1 MASETE
7 SSLLTKLESSNSTPI
22 YSLVSDYLRPF
33 TNANKKDQTLMRTL
47 TKKFI
52 SFLNKSLGILPKRLD
67 SSITKEPTQ
76 LQQQLYDELLDVYRL
91 CLDCLDMASSHLS
104 LSSKPYTIL
113 VQRVRFLYSL
123 ESCRKYED
131 AESEGFGVLKR
142 FRSLEFSGKSSDS
155 EFARLY
161 VDAVMVMVK
170 CAALCERKDDEVYTR
185 VLSLI
190 EEACPWFRVLDA
202 NAYEKKHRLLVN
214 YLRKC
219 TLFLIEELVCFDGD
233 LVFAFTRTTLTEYA
247 KSSMKD
253 QMYKVSREICS
264 SLFAL
269 QENNPLIIKIILC
282 IMDFIACQCK
292 VEMDDCGME
301 FIELVA
307 YCANKCRTV
316 GTNFCGTVAGHLNF
330 IVVGFPQVV
339 KPIDLIVKL
348 YAAGIYIKNYDVK
361 YRHADLTSS
370 KGADDEIVGILLD
383 EGERLHNL
391 ADLLA
396 SLRAY
401 FYFCCREKCVSSTVD
416 YEGSVSQMRLQSDSN
431 LRASTKCT
439 EKYREAYMLSYLKG
453 LKFLCQPLAELVNLE
468 KNKIIAEIEAASF
481 HPQLCTIQDVLYQY
495 CDLFVSLHSCT
506 SKRERGGL
514 DDNKTVLT
522 VAVAAFILST
532 AAYPK
537 MKKSAHVIKHIIS
550 TEWIQPQELIYLSS
564 KLFKIGELLYRNKQV
579 KEASKALKLCCRA
592 SWTCVVLHCKMFVQK
607 SEGFHDDLSE
617 NVIADFV
624 NEACANSAFLLDVLH
639 HCGSQNVQPVIVESL
654 ENWSVAGSLFTQ
666 LPGPMPLVKQWVK
679 IQCKLHKNADVEDG
693 APTLYSLLSS
703 SGKVSKRTIG
713 IILEQEL
720 HAYEKYYHFGPEFCQ
735 RMQMEIINI
744 LLQDLHFTQD
754 GCLQKSRILLR
765 KGKTLRAS
773 GTTALKDCIGCLSD
787 AISIMND
794 MHGET
799 HSCGTPLCHQLAV
812 AYCLRAICTH
822 EAEPNSKQVIQDID
836 AAINLWLSIS
846 IPVHGSTNDDCN
858 MFSGNTMLLLYNIV
872 DLLAMKGFLESQPD
886 IYKLLIRLLKW
897 KNVSLEKC
905 LAILWES
912 RRLSHALCVSPVS
925 EAFTVKLAEHCGEL
939 SMSVNFWIRCLKE
952 FQPLLVGFQQTFL
965 FLFAD
970 LPHGCY
976 TGDSSFQSSIT
987 IDDVKAAASEL
998 ISSVP
1003 LPPRSVFLVGYL
1015 YSDLCERLISNG
1027 RFFEALSYAKEAHR
1041 LRARLFQ
1048 EKFSYSVEQQA
1059 EKYDEAGNIIQKP
1072 AYGFKGFQVA
1082 RSVASE
1088 VWSFDAD
1095 SWDVDSCYLSP
1106 WNVLN
1111 CYLESTL
1118 QVGIIYELV
1127 GNGVEAESFLLWG
1140 KNISC
1145 SQSLPIFIVAFS
1157 SVLGKLYRK
1166 KRLWDIAE
1174 KELID
1179 AKQILVERST
1189 EFSCLK
1195 CKLMLEAAVDQQL
1208 GDISRSHFD
1217 SATSNFS
1224 IEKLSHAEELYKVSL
1239 KKLNCSEWK
1248 NLISCPEEANSESIL
1263 HGQTQSNQPDTM
1275 ELLTRDGM
1283 NAKAER
1289 KKGRKTKNA
1298 PNGQYLIPER
1308 NSRITRSKSRSSQYQ
1323 SVNSSTDFSDIA
1335 SQRKSVSETKNCI
1348 IDTGSEASC
1357 ICNKTKCWQCL
1368 PVEVIESGLLDNLI
1382 NIKWEFVRRKLSLR
1396 ILNGIGK
1403 CMGYQDRIH
1412 EAHENILQSV
1422 SVLISRNSFSHTY
1435 SAVTSN
1441 SLFDLIGQQLS
1452 GDVFTVERAVILYNI
1467 CWLSLKGHHFKGT
1480 RKSCCDLLHIQLQ
1493 KIVSLLKLAFVL
1505 CREVPVLFQKVSRL
1519 LAAMYMLSASS
1530 NPFSLSSSCK
1540 VLSESHW
1547 ASFFHQASL
1556 GTHLNYQFLSNMSG
1570 FNSQQLLDSE
1580 NLHATGSS
1588 DIGSETCN
1596 LVRNAP
1602 ESIQNLEQFVKDF
1615 FVGLPYT
1622 TIICISLLGDSYS
1635 TLLKELLLHPSCV
1648 HAWLLLSR
1656 LNPRSQ
1662 PIVILLP
1669 VKTVLEEVSNDDNDG
1684 NSNFEGLYE
1693 SKGFDKHWHCPWGST
1708 VVDKV
1713 APAFKLILEENYS
1726 SSSNIPFEDTK
1737 TNRSLWWLRRKKL
1750 DHRLGRFL
1758 SKLEDLWLGPWKYML
1773 LGEWSNSKRLDSI
1786 HKKLSRD
1793 LKSKCKVDVNENLLR
1808 VILDGLKC
1816 GCKTEEYT
1824 ELCLSK
1830 GCYIGNVG
1838 SNYEDCR
1845 MPSKGVEKFSELAY
1859 QLIQEAVDEL
1869 EEEDSVN
1876 REPTVLVL
1884 DCEIQMLPWENI
1896 PIIRNQEVYRMP
1908 SVGSISATLQ
1918 HHNQDQIGG
1927 RLALFPLI
1935 DPLDAF
1941 YLLNPG
1947 GDLIGTQ
1954 VEFED
1959 WFRDQNLEG
1968 KAGSAPTAEELAVAL
1983 KSHDLFIYFG
1993 HGSGAQYIPR
2003 RELQKLKRCSATL
2016 LMGCSS
2022 GSLKLDGCYNP
2033 QGTPLSYL
2041 QAGSPVIVANLWEVT
2056 DKDIDRFGKAILDAC
2071 LRERSTI
2078 SVGCDQCTLLAEEV
2092 EAKNARGCKGHK
2104 KVSRKKLTETL
2115 DTGLCRNGCDHRP
2128 KLGSFMGQA
2137 REACTLP
2144 FLIGASPVCYGVPT
2158 GIRRK
2163 AAS

>member
-1 MASETE
+1 MASKTE

-22 YSLVSDYLRPF
+22 YSIFSDYLSPF
-33 TNANKKDQTLMRTL
+33 TNANKQDQALMRTL

-67 SSITKEPTQ
+67 SSITKEHTQ
-76 LQQQLYDELLDVYRL
+76 QEQQLNDELLDVYKL
-91 CLDCLDMASSHLS
+91 CLDCLDMVSSHLS
-104 LSSKPYTIL
+104 LSSKPYAIL
-113 VQRVRFLYSL
+113 VQRLRFLYSL
-123 ESCRKYED
+123 ESCGKYED
-131 AESEGFGVLKR
+131 AESEGFRVLER
-142 FRSLEFSGKSSDS
+142 FRCLDFSGKSSDS
-155 EFARLY
+155 EFARLF
-161 VDAVMVMVK
+161 VETVMVMVK
-170 CAALCERKDDEVYTR
+170 CAALCERKDNGVYTR

-190 EEACPWFRVLDA
+190 EEASPWFRVLDA
-202 NAYEKKHRLLVN
+202 NAYEKKHRLLLKN
-214 YLRKC
+214 MRKC
-219 TLFLIEELVCFDGD
+219 TLFLVEELPV
-233 LVFAFTRTTLTEYA
+233 
-247 KSSMKD
+247 
-253 QMYKVSREICS
+253 
-264 SLFAL
+264 
-269 QENNPLIIKIILC
+269 
-282 IMDFIACQCK
+282 
-292 VEMDDCGME
+292 
-301 FIELVA
+301 
-307 YCANKCRTV
+307 
-316 GTNFCGTVAGHLNF
+316 
-330 IVVGFPQVV
+330 
-339 KPIDLIVKL
+339 
-348 YAAGIYIKNYDVK
+348 
-361 YRHADLTSS
+361 
-370 KGADDEIVGILLD
+370 
-383 EGERLHNL
+383 
-391 ADLLA
+391 
-396 SLRAY
+396 
-401 FYFCCREKCVSSTVD
+401 
-416 YEGSVSQMRLQSDSN
+416 
-431 LRASTKCT
+431 
-439 EKYREAYMLSYLKG
+439 
-453 LKFLCQPLAELVNLE
+453 AELVNLE
-468 KNKIIAEIEAASF
+468 KNVIIAETEAASF
-481 HPQLCTIQDVLYQY
+481 HAQLCTIRDVLFQY

-506 SKRERGGL
+506 SERGRGGL

-532 AAYPK
+532 AVYPK
-537 MKKSAHVIKHIIS
+537 LKKSAHVIKHIIT
-550 TEWIQPQELIYLSS
+550 TEWIQPQDLKYLSS
-564 KLFKIGELLYRNKQV
+564 KLSKIGELLYRNKQV

-617 NVIADFV
+617 GAIADFV

-639 HCGSQNVQPVIVESL
+639 QCGSQNVQLVIVESL
-654 ENWSVAGSLFTQ
+654 ENWSVAGSLFTL
-666 LPGPMPLVKQWVK
+666 LPGPMPLLKQWVK
-679 IQCKLHKNADVEDG
+679 IQCKLHNNADVEDG
-693 APTLYSLLSS
+693 APTLYSLLLSS
-703 SGKVSKRTIG
+703 SKVSKRTIG

-720 HAYEKYYHFGPEFCQ
+720 CAYEKYYHFGPEFCQ

-744 LLQDLHFTQD
+744 LLQDLHITQD
-754 GCLQKSRILLR
+754 SCLQKSRILLR
-765 KGKTLRAS
+765 KGKALRAS
-773 GTTALKDCIGCLSD
+773 GTAALKDCIRCLSE

-799 HSCGTPLCHQLAV
+799 RSCGTPLCHQLAV
-812 AYCLRAICTH
+812 AYCLRAICTQ

-836 AAINLWLSIS
+836 AALNLWLSIS
-846 IPVHGSTNDDCN
+846 IPVHGSANDDCN

-872 DLLAMKGFLESQPD
+872 DLLAMKGSLESQPD

-925 EAFTVKLAEHCGEL
+925 EAFIMNLAEHCGEL
-939 SMSVNFWIRCLKE
+939 STSVNFWIRCLKE

-976 TGDSSFQSSIT
+976 TGESSFQSSIT
-987 IDDVKAAASEL
+987 IDDVKEAASEL

-1015 YSDLCERLISNG
+1015 YYDLCERLISNG
-1027 RFFEALSYAKEAHR
+1027 CFFEALSYAKEAYR

-1048 EKFSYSVEQQA
+1048 KKFSYSVEQQA
-1059 EKYDEAGNIIQKP
+1059 EKYDEAGNIIQKA
-1072 AYGFKGFQVA
+1072 AYGLKGFQVA

-1095 SWDVDSCYLSP
+1095 SWEVDSCYLSP
-1106 WNVLN
+1106 WNVLK

-1127 GNGVEAESFLLWG
+1127 GNGVEAESFLIWG
-1140 KNISC
+1140 KTISC
-1145 SQSLPIFIVAFS
+1145 SQSLPIFMVAFS

-1166 KRLWDIAE
+1166 KQLWDMAE
-1174 KELID
+1174 KELTD
-1179 AKQILVERST
+1179 AKQILEERST

-1195 CKLMLEAAVDQQL
+1195 CTLMLEVTVDQQL

-1217 SATSNFS
+1217 SATSIFS
-1224 IEKLSHAEELYKVSL
+1224 TEKLSHAEELYKVAL
-1239 KKLNCSEWK
+1239 KKLNCSEWQ

-1263 HGQTQSNQPDTM
+1263 HGQTQWNQPDTM

-1283 NAKAER
+1283 NAKTEG

-1298 PNGQYLIPER
+1298 PKALVGEHYLIPEGS
-1308 NSRITRSKSRSSQYQ
+1308 SRITRSKSRSSQYQ
-1323 SVNSSTDFSDIA
+1323 SVNGSNDFSDIA
-1335 SQRKSVSETKNCI
+1335 SQRKSVSEIKSCI

-1382 NIKWEFVRRKLSLR
+1382 NIKWEFVRRQLSLR

-1403 CMGYQDRIH
+1403 CMGNHDRIH
-1412 EAHENILQSV
+1412 EAHEIILQSV

-1441 SLFDLIGQQLS
+1441 SLFDLIGQQFT
-1452 GDVFTVERAVILYNI
+1452 GDVFAVERALILYNI

-1480 RKSCCDLLHIQLQ
+1480 RKSCCDLLQIQLQ

-1519 LAAMYMLSASS
+1519 LAAMYILSASS
-1530 NPFSLSSSCK
+1530 NLFSLSSSCK
-1540 VLSESHW
+1540 ILSESHW

-1570 FNSQQLLDSE
+1570 FNSPQRLDSE

-1602 ESIQNLEQFVKDF
+1602 ESIQDLEQFVKDF
-1615 FVGLPYT
+1615 FVGLPCT

-1648 HAWLLLSR
+1648 HAWMLLSR
-1656 LNPRSQ
+1656 LNPKSQ

-1669 VKTVLEEVSNDDNDG
+1669 VKMVLEEVSNDDNDG
-1684 NSNFEGLYE
+1684 NSDFEALYE
-1693 SKGFDKHWHCPWGST
+1693 SKECNKHWRCPWGST

-1737 TNRSLWWLRRKKL
+1737 TNRSLWWMRRKKL

-1773 LGEWSNSKRLDSI
+1773 LGEWSSCKRLDSI

-1793 LKSKCKVDVNENLLR
+1793 LKSKCKLDVNENLLR
-1808 VILDGLKC
+1808 VILGGLKC
-1816 GCKTEEYT
+1816 GCKVEEYT
-1824 ELCLSK
+1824 ELYLSK
-1830 GCYIGNVG
+1830 GCYIGTVG
-1838 SNYEDCR
+1838 SNYEDSR

-1859 QLIQEAVDEL
+1859 QLIHEAVNEL

-1884 DCEIQMLPWENI
+1884 GCEIQMLPWENI

-1918 HHNQDQIGG
+1918 HHNQEQIGG
-1927 RLALFPLI
+1927 RLAPFPLI

-1983 KSHDLFIYFG
+1983 KNHDLFIYFG

-2003 RELQKLKRCSATL
+2003 SDLQKLKRCSASL

-2022 GSLKLDGCYNP
+2022 GSLKLEGCYNP
-2033 QGTPLSYL
+2033 HGTPLSYL

-2071 LRERSTI
+2071 LRERSSI
-2078 SVGCDQCTLLAEEV
+2078 SVDCDQCTLLAEEV
-2092 EAKNARGCKGHK
+2092 EVKNARVCKGQKK

-2115 DTGLCRNGCDHRP
+2115 DIGLCKNGCDHRP

-2144 FLIGASPVCYGVPT
+2144 FLVGASPVCYGVPT

>member
-1 MASETE
+1 MASKTE

-22 YSLVSDYLRPF
+22 YSLFSDYLRPL
-33 TNANKKDQTLMRTL
+33 TNANKQDEALMRTL

-76 LQQQLYDELLDVYRL
+76 QEQQLNDELLDVYRL
-91 CLDCLDMASSHLS
+91 CLDCLDMVSSHLS
-104 LSSKPYTIL
+104 LSSKPYTLL
-113 VQRVRFLYSL
+113 VQRLRLLYSL
-123 ESCRKYED
+123 ESCGKYED
-131 AESEGFGVLKR
+131 AESEGFRLLER
-142 FRSLEFSGKSSDS
+142 FRCLDFSGKSSDS
-155 EFARLY
+155 EFARWF
-161 VDAVMVMVK
+161 VETVMVMVK
-170 CAALCERKDDEVYTR
+170 CAALCERKDDGVYTR

-190 EEACPWFRVLDA
+190 EEASPWFRVLDA
-202 NAYEKKHRLLVN
+202 NAYERKHRLLVTN
-214 YLRKC
+214 LRKC
-219 TLFLIEELVCFDGD
+219 TLFLVEELVCFNGD
-233 LVFAFTRTTLTEYA
+233 LVFAFTRATLTEYT

-253 QMYKVSREICS
+253 QMYKV
-264 SLFAL
+264 
-269 QENNPLIIKIILC
+269 
-282 IMDFIACQCK
+282 
-292 VEMDDCGME
+292 EMDDCGME
-301 FIELVA
+301 FVELVA
-307 YCANKCRTV
+307 YCANKCRGV
-316 GTNFCGTVAGHLNF
+316 GTNFCGTVAGHLNV
-330 IVVGFPQVV
+330 IAVGFPQVI

-348 YAAGIYIKNYDVK
+348 YAAGLYIKNYDVK

-370 KGADDEIVGILLD
+370 KGAKDEIVGMLLD

-401 FYFCCREKCVSSTVD
+401 FYFFCKEKCVSSTVD
-416 YEGSVSQMRLQSDSN
+416 YEGSVSQICLQSDSN
-431 LRASTKCT
+431 LGASTKCT
-439 EKYREAYMLSYLKG
+439 EKYREAYMLSYLKA
-453 LKFLCQPLAELVNLE
+453 LKFLCQPLAKLVNLE
-468 KNKIIAEIEAASF
+468 KNEIIAETEAASF
-481 HPQLCTIQDVLYQY
+481 HPQLCTIRDVLYQY

-506 SKRERGGL
+506 SERERGGL

-532 AAYPK
+532 AVYPK
-537 MKKSAHVIKHIIS
+537 MK
-550 TEWIQPQELIYLSS
+550 
-564 KLFKIGELLYRNKQV
+564 
-579 KEASKALKLCCRA
+579 ASKALKLCCRA

-607 SEGFHDDLSE
+607 SEGFHDDLLE
-617 NVIADFV
+617 GAIGDFV

-639 HCGSQNVQPVIVESL
+639 HCGSQNVQLVIVESL
-654 ENWSVAGSLFTQ
+654 ENWSVAGSLFTL
-666 LPGPMPLVKQWVK
+666 LPGPMSLLKQWVK
-679 IQCKLHKNADVEDG
+679 IQCELHNNADVEDG

-713 IILEQEL
+713 IILEQ
-720 HAYEKYYHFGPEFCQ
+720 
-735 RMQMEIINI
+735 
-744 LLQDLHFTQD
+744 
-754 GCLQKSRILLR
+754 
-765 KGKTLRAS
+765 
-773 GTTALKDCIGCLSD
+773 
-787 AISIMND
+787 
-794 MHGET
+794 
-799 HSCGTPLCHQLAV
+799 
-812 AYCLRAICTH
+812 
-822 EAEPNSKQVIQDID
+822 QVIQDID
-836 AAINLWLSIS
+836 AALNLWLSIS
-846 IPVHGSTNDDCN
+846 IPVHGSANDDCN

-872 DLLAMKGFLESQPD
+872 DLLAMKGSLESQPD

-897 KNVSLEKC
+897 KNVSSEKC

-925 EAFTVKLAEHCGEL
+925 EAFIMNLAEHCGEL
-939 SMSVNFWIRCLKE
+939 STSVNFWIRCLKE

-976 TGDSSFQSSIT
+976 IGESSFQSSIT
-987 IDDVKAAASEL
+987 IDDVKEAASEL
-998 ISSVP
+998 ISS
-1003 LPPRSVFLVGYL
+1003 
-1015 YSDLCERLISNG
+1015 
-1027 RFFEALSYAKEAHR
+1027 ALSYAKEAHR
-1041 LRARLFQ
+1041 LRARLLQ
-1048 EKFSYSVEQQA
+1048 EKFLYSVEQQA

-1095 SWDVDSCYLSP
+1095 SWEVDSCYLSP
-1106 WNVLN
+1106 WNVLK

-1140 KNISC
+1140 KTISC
-1145 SQSLPIFIVAFS
+1145 SQSLPIFMVAFS

-1166 KRLWDIAE
+1166 KRLWDMAE
-1174 KELID
+1174 KELTD

-1195 CKLMLEAAVDQQL
+1195 CRLMLEANVDQQL
-1208 GDISRSHFD
+1208 GDISRSHSD
-1217 SATSNFS
+1217 SATSIFS
-1224 IEKLSHAEELYKVSL
+1224 IEKLSHAEELYEVAL

-1248 NLISCPEEANSESIL
+1248 NLVSCPEEANSESIL
-1263 HGQTQSNQPDTM
+1263 HGQTQWNQPDTM

-1283 NAKAER
+1283 NAKTEG

-1298 PNGQYLIPER
+1298 PKALVREQYLIPEGS
-1308 NSRITRSKSRSSQYQ
+1308 SRITRSKSRSSQYQ
-1323 SVNSSTDFSDIA
+1323 SVNSSNEFSDIA
-1335 SQRKSVSETKNCI
+1335 SQRKSVSETKSCI

-1382 NIKWEFVRRKLSLR
+1382 NIKWEFVRRQLSLR

-1403 CMGYQDRIH
+1403 CMGHHDRIH
-1412 EAHENILQSV
+1412 EAHEIILQSV
-1422 SVLISRNSFSHTY
+1422 SVLNSRNSFSHTY

-1441 SLFDLIGQQLS
+1441 SLLDLIGQQFS
-1452 GDVFTVERAVILYNI
+1452 GDVFAVERALILYNI

-1519 LAAMYMLSASS
+1519 LAAMYILSASS
-1530 NPFSLSSSCK
+1530 NLFSLSSSCK

-1556 GTHLNYQFLSNMSG
+1556 GTDLNYQFLSNMSG
-1570 FNSQQLLDSE
+1570 FNSPHRLDSE

-1602 ESIQNLEQFVKDF
+1602 ESIQDLEQFVKDF
-1615 FVGLPYT
+1615 FVGLPCT

-1648 HAWLLLSR
+1648 HAWMLLSR
-1656 LNPRSQ
+1656 LNPKSQ

-1669 VKTVLEEVSNDDNDG
+1669 VKTLLEEVSNDDNDG
-1684 NSNFEGLYE
+1684 NSDFEGLYE
-1693 SKGFDKHWHCPWGST
+1693 SKDCNKHWRCPWGST

-1737 TNRSLWWLRRKKL
+1737 TNRSLWWMRRKKL

-1773 LGEWSNSKRLDSI
+1773 LGEWSNYKRLDSI

-1793 LKSKCKVDVNENLLR
+1793 LKSKCKLDVNENLLR
-1808 VILDGLKC
+1808 VILGGLKC
-1816 GCKTEEYT
+1816 GCKVEEYT
-1824 ELCLSK
+1824 ELYLSK
-1830 GCYIGNVG
+1830 GCYIGTVG
-1838 SNYEDCR
+1838 SNYEDSR
-1845 MPSKGVEKFSELAY
+1845 TPSKGVQIFSELAY
-1859 QLIQEAVDEL
+1859 QLIHEAVNEL
-1869 EEEDSVN
+1869 EADDSVN

-1884 DCEIQMLPWENI
+1884 GCEIQMLPWENI

-1908 SVGSISATLQ
+1908 SVGSISATLK
-1918 HHNQDQIGG
+1918 HHNQEQIGG
-1927 RLALFPLI
+1927 RLAPFPLI

-1954 VEFED
+1954 VEFEE

-1983 KSHDLFIYFG
+1983 KNHDLFIYFG

-2003 RELQKLKRCSATL
+2003 RDLQKLKRCSASL

-2022 GSLKLDGCYNP
+2022 GSLKLEGCYNP
-2033 QGTPLSYL
+2033 HGTPLSYL

-2071 LRERSTI
+2071 LRERSSI
-2078 SVGCDQCTLLAEEV
+2078 SVGCDQCALLAEEV
-2092 EAKNARGCKGHK
+2092 EAKIARGCKGQKK
-2104 KVSRKKLTETL
+2104 KVSRKKPTETL
-2115 DTGLCRNGCDHRP
+2115 DTGLCKNGCDHRP

-2144 FLIGASPVCYGVPT
+2144 FLVGASPVCYGVPT

>member
-1 MASETE
+1 MASKTE

-22 YSLVSDYLRPF
+22 YSIFSDYLSPF
-33 TNANKKDQTLMRTL
+33 TNANKQDQALMRTL

-67 SSITKEPTQ
+67 SSITKEHTQ
-76 LQQQLYDELLDVYRL
+76 QEQQLNDELLDVYKL
-91 CLDCLDMASSHLS
+91 CLDCLDMVSSHLS
-104 LSSKPYTIL
+104 LSSKPYAIL
-113 VQRVRFLYSL
+113 VQRLRFLYSL
-123 ESCRKYED
+123 ESCGKYED
-131 AESEGFGVLKR
+131 AESEGFRVLER
-142 FRSLEFSGKSSDS
+142 FRCLDFSGKSSDS
-155 EFARLY
+155 EFARLF
-161 VDAVMVMVK
+161 VETVMVMVK
-170 CAALCERKDDEVYTR
+170 CAALCERKDNGVYTR

-190 EEACPWFRVLDA
+190 EEASPWFRVLDA
-202 NAYEKKHRLLVN
+202 NAYEKKHRLLLKN
-214 YLRKC
+214 MRKC
-219 TLFLIEELVCFDGD
+219 TLFLVEELVCFNGD
-233 LVFAFTRTTLTEYA
+233 LVFTFTRATLTEYA
-247 KSSMKD
+247 KSAMKD
-253 QMYKVSREICS
+253 QMY
-264 SLFAL
+264 
-269 QENNPLIIKIILC
+269 
-282 IMDFIACQCK
+282 K

-301 FIELVA
+301 FVELVA

-316 GTNFCGTVAGHLNF
+316 CTNFCGTVAGHLNV
-330 IVVGFPQVV
+330 IAVGFPQII

-348 YAAGIYIKNYDVK
+348 YAAGLYIKNYDVK
-361 YRHADLTSS
+361 YIHPDLTSS
-370 KGADDEIVGILLD
+370 KGAKDEIVGMLLD

-401 FYFCCREKCVSSTVD
+401 FYFCCKEKCVSSTVD
-416 YEGSVSQMRLQSDSN
+416 YEGSVSQICLQSDSN
-431 LRASTKCT
+431 LGTSTKCT
-439 EKYREAYMLSYLKG
+439 EKYREAYMLSYLKA

-468 KNKIIAEIEAASF
+468 KNVIIAETEAASF
-481 HPQLCTIQDVLYQY
+481 HAQLCAIRDVLFQY

-506 SKRERGGL
+506 SERGRGGL

-532 AAYPK
+532 AVYPK
-537 MKKSAHVIKHIIS
+537 LK
-550 TEWIQPQELIYLSS
+550 
-564 KLFKIGELLYRNKQV
+564 
-579 KEASKALKLCCRA
+579 ASKALKLCCRA

-617 NVIADFV
+617 GAIADFV

-639 HCGSQNVQPVIVESL
+639 QCGSQNVQLVIVESL
-654 ENWSVAGSLFTQ
+654 ENWSVAGSLFTL
-666 LPGPMPLVKQWVK
+666 LPGPMPLLKQWVK
-679 IQCKLHKNADVEDG
+679 IQCKLHNNADVEDG
-693 APTLYSLLSS
+693 APTLYSLLLSS
-703 SGKVSKRTIG
+703 SKVSKRTIG

-720 HAYEKYYHFGPEFCQ
+720 RAYEKYYHFGPEFCQ

-744 LLQDLHFTQD
+744 LLQDLHITQD
-754 GCLQKSRILLR
+754 SCLQKSRILLR
-765 KGKTLRAS
+765 KGKALRAS
-773 GTTALKDCIGCLSD
+773 GTAALKDCIRCLSE

-799 HSCGTPLCHQLAV
+799 RSCGTPLCHQLAV
-812 AYCLRAICTH
+812 AYCLRAICTQ

-836 AAINLWLSIS
+836 AALNLWLSIS
-846 IPVHGSTNDDCN
+846 IPVHGSANDDCN

-872 DLLAMKGFLESQPD
+872 DLLAMKGSLESQPD

-925 EAFTVKLAEHCGEL
+925 EAFIMNLAEHCGEL
-939 SMSVNFWIRCLKE
+939 STSVNFWIRCLKE

-976 TGDSSFQSSIT
+976 TGESSFQSSIT
-987 IDDVKAAASEL
+987 IDDVKEAASEL

-1015 YSDLCERLISNG
+1015 YYDLCERLISNG
-1027 RFFEALSYAKEAHR
+1027 CFFEALSYAKEAYR

-1048 EKFSYSVEQQA
+1048 KKFSYSVEQQA
-1059 EKYDEAGNIIQKP
+1059 EKYDEAGNIIQKA
-1072 AYGFKGFQVA
+1072 AYGLKGFQVA

-1095 SWDVDSCYLSP
+1095 SWEVDSCYLSP
-1106 WNVLN
+1106 WNVLK

-1127 GNGVEAESFLLWG
+1127 GNGVEAESFLIWG
-1140 KNISC
+1140 KTISC
-1145 SQSLPIFIVAFS
+1145 SQSLPIFMVAFS

-1166 KRLWDIAE
+1166 KQLWDMAE
-1174 KELID
+1174 KELTD
-1179 AKQILVERST
+1179 AKQILEERST

-1195 CKLMLEAAVDQQL
+1195 CTLMLEVTVDQQL
-1208 GDISRSHFD
+1208 GDLSRSHFD
-1217 SATSNFS
+1217 SATSIFS
-1224 IEKLSHAEELYKVSL
+1224 IEKLSHAEELYKVAL
-1239 KKLNCSEWK
+1239 KKLNCSEWQ

-1263 HGQTQSNQPDTM
+1263 HGKTQWNQPDTM

-1283 NAKAER
+1283 NAKTEG

-1298 PNGQYLIPER
+1298 PKALVGEHYLIPEGS
-1308 NSRITRSKSRSSQYQ
+1308 SRITRSKSRSSQYQ
-1323 SVNSSTDFSDIA
+1323 SVNGSNDFSDIA
-1335 SQRKSVSETKNCI
+1335 SQRKSVSETKSCI

-1357 ICNKTKCWQCL
+1357 ICDKTKCWQCL

-1382 NIKWEFVRRKLSLR
+1382 NIKWEFVRRQLSLR

-1403 CMGYQDRIH
+1403 CMGNHDRIH
-1412 EAHENILQSV
+1412 EAHEIILQSV

-1441 SLFDLIGQQLS
+1441 SLFDLIGQQFT
-1452 GDVFTVERAVILYNI
+1452 GDVFAVERALILYNI

-1480 RKSCCDLLHIQLQ
+1480 RKSCCDLLQIQLQ

-1519 LAAMYMLSASS
+1519 LAAMYILSASS
-1530 NPFSLSSSCK
+1530 NLFSLSSSCK
-1540 VLSESHW
+1540 ILSESHW

-1570 FNSQQLLDSE
+1570 FNSPQRLDSE

-1602 ESIQNLEQFVKDF
+1602 ESIQDLEQFVKDF
-1615 FVGLPYT
+1615 FVGLPCT

-1635 TLLKELLLHPSCV
+1635 TLLKELLHHPSCV
-1648 HAWLLLSR
+1648 HAWMLLSR
-1656 LNPRSQ
+1656 LNPKSQ

-1669 VKTVLEEVSNDDNDG
+1669 VKMVLEEVSNDDNDG
-1684 NSNFEGLYE
+1684 NSDFEALYE
-1693 SKGFDKHWHCPWGST
+1693 SKECNKHWRCPWGST

-1737 TNRSLWWLRRKKL
+1737 TNRSLWWMRRKKL

-1773 LGEWSNSKRLDSI
+1773 LGEWSSCKRLDSI

-1793 LKSKCKVDVNENLLR
+1793 LKSKCKLDVNENLLR
-1808 VILDGLKC
+1808 VILGGLKC
-1816 GCKTEEYT
+1816 GCKVEEYT
-1824 ELCLSK
+1824 ELYLSK
-1830 GCYIGNVG
+1830 GCYIGTVG
-1838 SNYEDCR
+1838 SNYEDSR

-1859 QLIQEAVDEL
+1859 QLIHEAVNEL

-1884 DCEIQMLPWENI
+1884 GCEIQMLPWENI

-1918 HHNQDQIGG
+1918 HHNQEQIGG
-1927 RLALFPLI
+1927 RLAPFPLI

-1983 KSHDLFIYFG
+1983 KNHDLFIYFG

-2003 RELQKLKRCSATL
+2003 SDLQKLKRCSASL

-2022 GSLKLDGCYNP
+2022 GSLKLEGCYNP
-2033 QGTPLSYL
+2033 HGTPLSYL

-2071 LRERSTI
+2071 LRERSSI
-2078 SVGCDQCTLLAEEV
+2078 SVDCDQCTLLAEEV
-2092 EAKNARGCKGHK
+2092 EVKNARVCKGQKK

-2115 DTGLCRNGCDHRP
+2115 DIGLCKNGCDHRP

-2144 FLIGASPVCYGVPT
+2144 FLVGASPVCYGVPT